1 MHAKGSQGKSTEK
14 SMHIHHCH
22 GWAAHTVPMLDLESI
37 VSKAHGKE
45 SSVRVLLSGD
55 IRESLTIQT
64 DHVFKKRLT
73 NEKGFFLCVLY
84 IYFQRAMK
92 NSNFTHLKF
101 LNNEKKKSLQSKGYK
116 NK

>member
-1 MHAKGSQGKSTEK
+1 MSVPLFQSLLSHKCMPKGARAKVQKSQCTSIIA
-14 SMHIHHCH
+14 S

-73 NEKGFFLCVLY
+73 NEKGFFYVYYTY
-84 IYFQRAMK
+84 IFRE
-92 NSNFTHLKF
+92 L
-101 LNNEKKKSLQSKGYK
+101 
-116 NK
+116 